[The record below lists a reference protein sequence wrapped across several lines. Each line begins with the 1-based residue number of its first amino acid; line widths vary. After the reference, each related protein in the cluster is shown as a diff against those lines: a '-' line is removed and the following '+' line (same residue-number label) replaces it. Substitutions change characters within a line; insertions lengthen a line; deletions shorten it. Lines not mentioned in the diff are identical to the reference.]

1 MDDPSFV
8 SSTPSAAK
16 MNHLL
21 PADVSVIPN
30 AGNEGKD
37 KRRPSSKELFGPS
50 ITLTQHEEPSLRRET
65 YVAQTL
71 APVNIQSPQLVK
83 LTDVEVSNMLNFSDS
98 PAGSSILINDSQ
110 RIVGEI
116 DNVTKNVVKAEH
128 QHEEVEVEDASL
140 LVKNYMENSDK
151 ERSSAMVSTLT
162 NSQKTNSTGE
172 VTAIQ
177 TVVTSPSG
185 EKTELVQKAISYQ
198 GKSSQD
204 EQKYDKLFTPPST
217 HLVPS
222 CTNSGDSYLDPPMVT
237 NFGTGSTAHPD
248 LRRDTFIKCDPSHVI
263 STPSGAKMRDTPPI
277 EPYTDTTDIHVHHQR
292 PSSDELFGPAV
303 HGEPILHQETYVAQ
317 TLTPVVEEE
326 VDNASLLVK
335 HYMENSGKECPIVKD
350 IEIVEHQEKEI
361 MSASRE
367 TYIVGHQRS
376 EDSEHNISEDINVS
390 TNVREAAEK
399 IGTELPEVKN
409 TSYVVE
415 NYLEKSDKESLSIRD
430 LVDASEKGRMSTSRE
445 TYTVEDGMRKD
456 SEQILI
462 DGPGIMPV
470 EQDQLH
476 RVTYVAQAL
485 APVEEEDMSTS
496 RETYTVEDVTSTA
509 NNKVVTEA
517 TSEAEKTRNA
527 FVIDNKEIKNTVAA
541 ETEAMYNTGKEVAKI
556 KPSKSVSDKEKKP
569 RSWTI
574 DTRVVEKYNGT
585 AAVPAALTGT
595 KPKKVA
601 ASNVRQSV
609 GGIGLL
615 KGNVKAKRI
624 SAGPQQRLTLIKP
637 MRGTMTGKV
646 ASHPNPFASRNI
658 YYDERWVQKQESGFM
673 KW

>member
-1 MDDPSFV
+1 VDYTDFILPGSHEATIRIGWVPGRPGNVREKIGVKYGSCRTQIVLAGGCEAPKERKRATAVSAPSFPQKRAPLRSNNRTKSTNGVSEKKGDSVPPKVSDTPATKNPVQRAEGEPEFAPMRTSSDDAENVPPKLAMMTAKALKVPQVPDVSWSPQVVHQKKSVVESGNIFAMPPPHSGGNFANNCASHLDLRRETFIMDDPSFV

-335 HYMENSGKECPIVKD
+335 I
-350 IEIVEHQEKEI
+350 
-361 MSASRE
+361 
-367 TYIVGHQRS
+367 T
-376 EDSEHNISEDINVS
+376 
-390 TNVREAAEK
+390 
-399 IGTELPEVKN
+399 
-409 TSYVVE
+409 
-415 NYLEKSDKESLSIRD
+415 
-430 LVDASEKGRMSTSRE
+430 
-445 TYTVEDGMRKD
+445 
-456 SEQILI
+456 
-462 DGPGIMPV
+462 
-470 EQDQLH
+470 
-476 RVTYVAQAL
+476 
-485 APVEEEDMSTS
+485 
-496 RETYTVEDVTSTA
+496 
-509 NNKVVTEA
+509 
-517 TSEAEKTRNA
+517 
-527 FVIDNKEIKNTVAA
+527 
-541 ETEAMYNTGKEVAKI
+541 
-556 KPSKSVSDKEKKP
+556 
-569 RSWTI
+569 
-574 DTRVVEKYNGT
+574 
-585 AAVPAALTGT
+585 
-595 KPKKVA
+595 
-601 ASNVRQSV
+601 
-609 GGIGLL
+609 
-615 KGNVKAKRI
+615 
-624 SAGPQQRLTLIKP
+624 
-637 MRGTMTGKV
+637 
-646 ASHPNPFASRNI
+646 
-658 YYDERWVQKQESGFM
+658 
-673 KW
+673 

>member
-30 AGNEGKD
+30 AGNEFKD
-37 KRRPSSKELFGPS
+37 KRRPSSKELFGPA
-50 ITLTQHEEPSLRRET
+50 ITLTHHEEPSLRRET
-65 YVAQTL
+65 YVAQPL
-71 APVNIQSPQLVK
+71 APVNIKSPQLVK

-98 PAGSSILINDSQ
+98 PAGSSIHINDSQ
-110 RIVGEI
+110 RLVGEV
-116 DNVTKNVVKAEH
+116 DNVTNNVVKSEH
-128 QHEEVEVEDASL
+128 QHEEVEVDDASL

-177 TVVTSPSG
+177 TVVTSPSV
-185 EKTELVQKAISYQ
+185 EKTELVQKAISNQ
-198 GKSSQD
+198 EKTSQD
-204 EQKYDKLFTPPST
+204 EQKYDK
-217 HLVPS
+217 
-222 CTNSGDSYLDPPMVT
+222 TNSGASYLDPPMAT
-237 NFGTGSTAHPD
+237 NLGTGSTAQSD
-248 LRRDTFIKCDPSHVI
+248 LRRDTFIKSDPPRVI

-277 EPYTDTTDIHVHHQR
+277 EPNTDIHVHHQR

-335 HYMENSGKECPIVKD
+335 YYMENSGKESPIEKD
-350 IEIVEHQEKEI
+350 IEIVEHQEKET

-367 TYIVGHQRS
+367 TYIVGYQRS
-376 EDSEHNISEDINVS
+376 EDSEHIISQDINVS
-390 TNVREAAEK
+390 TNVGEAAEV
-399 IGTELPEVKN
+399 IATEAHEVKN
-409 TSYVVE
+409 TSYVVQDCLGE
-415 NYLEKSDKESLSIRD
+415 SDKESLSIRD

-445 TYTVEDGMRKD
+445 TYTVEDGIRKD
-456 SEQILI
+456 SEQILT
-462 DGPGIMPV
+462 DGPAIMPV
-470 EQDQLH
+470 EQQDQLH
-476 RVTYVAQAL
+476 RETYIAQAL

-496 RETYTVEDVTSTA
+496 RETYTVEDVTSKA
-509 NNKVVTEA
+509 NNKVVSEA
-517 TSEAEKTRNA
+517 TNEKKKTSNA
-527 FVIDNKEIKNTVAA
+527 FVIDNKEVKNAVAA
-541 ETEAMYNTGKEVAKI
+541 ETEAIDNTGKEMAKF
-556 KPSKSVSDKEKKP
+556 KPSKSRSDREKKP

-574 DTRVVEKYNGT
+574 DTRVVEKYNGS
-585 AAVPAALTGT
+585 AAVPTASTGT
-595 KPKKVA
+595 KPKKA
-601 ASNVRQSV
+601 TASNVRQSV

-637 MRGTMTGKV
+637 MRGTVTGKV